1 MRWWHSFKLFLVSEE
16 DDWIKIHEII
26 SIYAFRIFSILKGRP
41 LIQQCNSMFTQY
53 LKSTVFTIS
62 KYFNGTMPLQ
72 LLLVWYAL
80 CWIILHE
87 KSRMYARWGSCI
99 LKVSCK
105 KKRKKLTD
113 DKDLQCTKNNKFG
126 HFLTAQLSEKMFSLD
141 FSRFFL
147 KNNRFWTPIRCSAN
161 TRRFPSTIWG
171 HEYSL
176 HLFQT

>member
-26 SIYAFRIFSILKGRP
+26 SIFAFRIFLILKGRP
-41 LIQQCNSMFTQY
+41 LIQQYNSMFTQY
-53 LKSTVFTIS
+53 LK
-62 KYFNGTMPLQ
+62 KYSFHNFKIFQWYTAFAAII
-72 LLLVWYAL
+72 VWYAL

-87 KSRMYARWGSCI
+87 KSRIYARWGSCI

-113 DKDLQCTKNNKFG
+113 DKDLQRTKNNKFG